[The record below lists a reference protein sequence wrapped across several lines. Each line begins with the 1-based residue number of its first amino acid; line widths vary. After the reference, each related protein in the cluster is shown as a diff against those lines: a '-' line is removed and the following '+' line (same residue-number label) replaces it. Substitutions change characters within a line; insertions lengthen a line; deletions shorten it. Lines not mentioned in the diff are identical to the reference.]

1 MRGHSI
7 SLAAAVVCFI
17 LHLALTANAGVH
29 EMVWKDFSGGI
40 IDADL
45 QNVVVSPDIQDT
57 AYTNSMNSVYR
68 TADGGKTWKEVLSFR
83 GTGNTINT
91 ITVMPNNEKIILA
104 GTSEGLY
111 RSDDGGTQWVRIF
124 RGIGNLEDSVVSI
137 AVHPVHTQIIFI
149 GTGSGLYRTDNN
161 GKDWNRDNNLPA
173 GSSVRSIAIDNSR
186 ADIIYTAT
194 GKGIYKSTNNGID
207 WQRIFVTNLQEINDT
222 ITKQD
227 EAIYLEEA
235 NTDIEIKSIVI
246 DPSDSEIVFAGTT
259 SGLLITQDSGL
270 TWRKAGNSGLIN
282 RDIRRLAVSSEDP
295 DSIFAATEKGVFR
308 YSKTSDNWHELY
320 NGLVSSDIRSIAFS
334 FDQYAGSKVLWAAT
348 RNGLYKMVPV
358 AKVFSDHSKVEAQQ
372 VFSEFGNEPTIEEIR
387 EAAMSY
393 AEVQPEKIEGWRK
406 AAAKKALLPDLRFEF
421 NNNKTRQS
429 STYFYS
435 TKDEKYK
442 DDDVTRDRNDAWS
455 VSLTWQLG
463 DLVWNDAQ
471 TSIDT
476 RSKLMVELRDD
487 ILNEVTRLYF
497 ERRRMQIEMLLSP
510 HEDIKEKIDKE
521 LRLQELTADIDA
533 LTGSYLSRRLIQEIS
548 SQ

>member
-1 MRGHSI
+1 
-7 SLAAAVVCFI
+7 
-17 LHLALTANAGVH
+17 
-29 EMVWKDFSGGI
+29 
-40 IDADL
+40 
-45 QNVVVSPDIQDT
+45 
-57 AYTNSMNSVYR
+57 
-68 TADGGKTWKEVLSFR
+68 
-83 GTGNTINT
+83 
-91 ITVMPNNEKIILA
+91 MPKNEKIILA

-111 RSDDGGTQWVRIF
+111 RSDDGGSQWVRIF

-137 AVHPVHTQIIFI
+137 AVHPVDTQIIFI
-149 GTGSGLYRTDNN
+149 GTGSGFYRTDNN

-173 GSSVRSIAIDNSR
+173 GSPVRSISIDNAK

-207 WQRIFVTNLQEINDT
+207 WQRIFVTNLPEVNDT
-222 ITKQD
+222 VSRQD
-227 EAIYLEEA
+227 EAIYPEEIS
-235 NTDIEIKSIVI
+235 TDMEIKSIAI
-246 DPSDSEIVFAGTT
+246 DPADSKIVFAGTT
-259 SGLLITQDSGL
+259 AGLLITQDSGL

-320 NGLVSSDIRSIAFS
+320 NGLVSSDIRSITFS
-334 FDQYAGSKVLWAAT
+334 YDQYAGSKTLWAAT

-406 AAAKKALLPDLRFEF
+406 AAAKKALLPDLRFAF
-421 NNNKTRQS
+421 DNNKAWQS

-435 TKDEKYK
+435 IDDKKYK
-442 DDDVTRDRNDAWS
+442 DDDITKDKDTGWS
-455 VSLTWQLG
+455 ISLTWELG
-463 DLVWNDAQ
+463 DLIWNDAQ

-510 HEDIKEKIDKE
+510 HEDIKEKIEKE

-533 LTGSYLSRRLIQEIS
+533 LTGSYLSKRLIQKIS

>member
-7 SLAAAVVCFI
+7 SLAVAVVCFF

-40 IDADL
+40 TDADL
-45 QNVVVSPDIQDT
+45 QNVVVSSDIQDT

-91 ITVMPNNEKIILA
+91 ITVMPNNNKIVLA

-111 RSDDGGTQWVRIF
+111 RSDDGGSQWVRIF
-124 RGIGNLEDSVVSI
+124 RGIGNLEDAVVSI
-137 AVHPVHTQIIFI
+137 AVHPVHTEIIFI

-161 GKDWNRDNNLPA
+161 GKDWNKDNNLPA
-173 GSSVRSIAIDNSR
+173 GFPVRSITIDNSR

-207 WQRIFVTNLQEINDT
+207 WQRIFVTNLPEINDT
-222 ITKQD
+222 ISMQD
-227 EAIYLEEA
+227 EAIYSEGI

-246 DPSDSEIVFAGTT
+246 DPSDSNIVFAGTT
-259 SGLLITQDSGL
+259 AGLLITQDSGS
-270 TWRKAGNSGLIN
+270 TWRKGGNSGLID
-282 RDIRRLAVSSEDP
+282 RDIRCIDVSSKDP
-295 DSIFAATEKGVFR
+295 DSIFAATGKGVFR

-320 NGLVSSDIRSIAFS
+320 NGLVSSDIRSVAFS
-334 FDQYAGSKVLWAAT
+334 YDQDTGSIALWAAT
-348 RNGLYKMVPV
+348 KNGLYKMVPI
-358 AKVFSDHSKVEAQQ
+358 AKAFSDHSKIEAHQ
-372 VFSEFGNEPTIEEIR
+372 VLSEFANEPTIEEIR
-387 EAAMSY
+387 EAAMIY

-406 AAAKKALLPDLRFEF
+406 AAAMKALLPDLTFKYDK
-421 NNNKTRQS
+421 NKAWQS
-429 STYFYS
+429 DDYFLSGTYIDDKIKED
-435 TKDEKYK
+435 KDSG
-442 DDDVTRDRNDAWS
+442 WS
-455 VSLTWQLG
+455 ISLSWELG
-463 DLVWNDAQ
+463 DLIWNESQ

-497 ERRRMQIEMLLSP
+497 ERRRMQIEMLLSS
-510 HEDIKEKIDKE
+510 HENIKEKIDKE

-533 LTGSYLSRRLIQEIS
+533 LTGSYLSRRLAQIK
-548 SQ
+548 

>member
-7 SLAAAVVCFI
+7 SLAAAVVCFF
-17 LHLALTANAGVH
+17 LHLALTVNAGVH

-68 TADGGKTWKEVLSFR
+68 TADGGKIWKEVLSFR

-91 ITVMPNNEKIILA
+91 ITAMPKNEKIILA

-111 RSDDGGTQWVRIF
+111 RSDDGGSKWLRIF
-124 RGIGNLEDSVVSI
+124 RGIGNLEDSVSSI
-137 AVHPVHTQIIFI
+137 AVHPINTQIIFV
-149 GTGSGLYRTDNN
+149 GTGSGLYRTDNS

-173 GSSVRSIAIDNSR
+173 GSLVRSIAIDNSR

-207 WQRIFVTNLQEINDT
+207 WQRIFVTNLPEINDT
-222 ITKQD
+222 ISRQD
-227 EAIYLEEA
+227 EAIYPEEIS
-235 NTDIEIKSIVI
+235 TDIEIKSIAI
-246 DPSDSEIVFAGTT
+246 DLADSKIVFAGTT
-259 SGLLITQDSGL
+259 AGLLITQDSGL

-320 NGLVSSDIRSIAFS
+320 NGLVSSDIRSIAVS
-334 FDQYAGSKVLWAAT
+334 YDQYAGSKVLWAAT

-358 AKVFSDHSKVEAQQ
+358 AKDFSDHSKVEAQQ

-421 NNNKTRQS
+421 NNNKARQS

-442 DDDVTRDRNDAWS
+442 DNDITRDRNDAWS
-455 VSLTWQLG
+455 VSLTWELG
-463 DLVWNDAQ
+463 DLIWNDVQ

-533 LTGSYLSRRLIQEIS
+533 LTGSYLSKKLAQIK
-548 SQ
+548 

>member
-7 SLAAAVVCFI
+7 SLAAAAVVCFS

-45 QNVVVSPDIQDT
+45 QNVVVSPDIQDM

-91 ITVMPNNEKIILA
+91 ITAMPKNEKIILA

-111 RSDDGGTQWVRIF
+111 RSDDGGSQWVRIF
-124 RGIGNLEDSVVSI
+124 SGIGNLEDSVVSI

-173 GSSVRSIAIDNSR
+173 GSPVRSIAIDNSR

-207 WQRIFVTNLQEINDT
+207 WQRIFVTNLSEINDT
-222 ITKQD
+222 ISRQD
-227 EAIYLEEA
+227 EAIYPEEI
-235 NTDIEIKSIVI
+235 NTGIEIKSIAI
-246 DPSDSEIVFAGTT
+246 DPADSKIVFAGTT
-259 SGLLITQDSGL
+259 AGLLITQDSGL

-334 FDQYAGSKVLWAAT
+334 YDRYAGSKALWAAT

-393 AEVQPEKIEGWRK
+393 AEVQPDKISGWRK
-406 AAAKKALLPDLRFEF
+406 AAAMKALLPDLTFKYDK
-421 NNNKTRQS
+421 NKSWQS
-429 STYFYS
+429 DDYYYQGKYLDDDI
-435 TKDEKYK
+435 TKDK
-442 DDDVTRDRNDAWS
+442 DSGWS
-455 VSLTWQLG
+455 ISLSWELG
-463 DLVWNDAQ
+463 DLIWNDAQ
-471 TSIDT
+471 TSIDS

-533 LTGSYLSRRLIQEIS
+533 LTGSYLSRRQ
-548 SQ
+548 SQIKKAEKM

>member
-7 SLAAAVVCFI
+7 SLAGAVVCFF
-17 LHLALTANAGVH
+17 LHLVLTANAGVH
-29 EMVWKDFSGGI
+29 EMVWKEFSGGI
-40 IDADL
+40 IDADF
-45 QNVVVSPDIQDT
+45 QNVVVSTDIQDT

-68 TADGGKTWKEVLSFR
+68 TADGGKTWNEVLSFR

-91 ITVMPNNEKIILA
+91 IAAMPNNGNIILA

-111 RSDDGGTQWVRIF
+111 RRDDGGSQWVRIF
-124 RGIGNLEDSVVSI
+124 RGIGNLEDAVVSI

-161 GKDWNRDNNLPA
+161 GMDWSRDNNLPA
-173 GSSVRSIAIDNSR
+173 GSPVRSIAIDNSR
-186 ADIIYTAT
+186 ADIIYITT

-207 WQRIFVTNLQEINDT
+207 WQRIFVTNLPEINDT
-222 ITKQD
+222 GSRQD
-227 EAIYLEEA
+227 EATYPEEIS
-235 NTDIEIKSIVI
+235 TDIEIKSIVI

-295 DSIFAATEKGVFR
+295 DSIFAATKKGVFR
-308 YSKTSDNWHELY
+308 YSKTSDNWHEVY
-320 NGLVSSDIRSIAFS
+320 NGLVSSDIRSITFS
-334 FDQYAGSKVLWAAT
+334 YDQYAGSKALWAAT
-348 RNGLYKMVPV
+348 RNGLYKTVPV
-358 AKVFSDHSKVEAQQ
+358 AKIFSDHSKVEAQH

-406 AAAKKALLPDLRFEF
+406 AAAKKALLPDLRFAF
-421 NNNKTRQS
+421 DKNKAWQS

-435 TKDEKYK
+435 TKDEKFK
-442 DDDVTRDRNDAWS
+442 DDDITRDRNDAWS

-463 DLVWNDAQ
+463 DLIWNDAQ

-487 ILNEVTRLYF
+487 ILNEVTRLFF

-533 LTGSYLSRRLIQEIS
+533 LTGSYLSKRIAQAK
-548 SQ
+548 